1 VIRRRFPAPG
11 LAARTERRARGR
23 RVDSFASGLAGRLA
37 SGLAGRGAAGVA
49 VALAIALVV
58 APRSARAAGALE
70 TVTQGAASSLGG
82 LTATLSSSVVVAAP
96 IATDDA
102 APRGDELALRVA
114 ALVAG
119 RLGPGVRAHPQT
131 AQLATARVIAGRASA
146 LVYVQ
151 TAIAQGDLRTTVDVY
166 PPTANAWD
174 RIRNPLPSPT
184 GHGFATAK
192 IDAEVRAFL
201 APLLLESASVDRAH
215 HDEGDVLAA
224 ACGDVDGDGGNEL
237 VLVSAQRVAM
247 GRIRD
252 GRFVPDRTA
261 AWDAIGPRAPVP
273 MREPLAG
280 AAVVEDAVDV
290 GSTARGGVRLDG
302 DLRLGET
309 LVGLPAWGGDGVV
322 CLVPEPSA
330 GAFDGAPVGCDVRRD
345 PKPAMAVPAPR
356 FDAFGAADVA
366 DADGHERLVV
376 AVREP
381 SGRVRLKAG
390 DATSAPDSLFGAQ
403 LAVGDLDQDG
413 QPEVVTST
421 DLSFAGSPGSQ
432 SARPG
437 DGIDIASWTP
447 AAPAATS
454 ASAASQAPTPELRV
468 RLHLDA
474 PAGVRALA
482 MCPPE
487 EHGEPSLIAVVGSEI
502 WVVRA
507 AVQR

>member
-1 VIRRRFPAPG
+1 
-11 LAARTERRARGR
+11 
-23 RVDSFASGLAGRLA
+23 
-37 SGLAGRGAAGVA
+37 
-49 VALAIALVV
+49 
-58 APRSARAAGALE
+58 
-70 TVTQGAASSLGG
+70 
-82 LTATLSSSVVVAAP
+82 
-96 IATDDA
+96 
-102 APRGDELALRVA
+102 
-114 ALVAG
+114 
-119 RLGPGVRAHPQT
+119 
-131 AQLATARVIAGRASA
+131 
-146 LVYVQ
+146 
-151 TAIAQGDLRTTVDVY
+151 
-166 PPTANAWD
+166 
-174 RIRNPLPSPT
+174 
-184 GHGFATAK
+184 
-192 IDAEVRAFL
+192 
-201 APLLLESASVDRAH
+201 
-215 HDEGDVLAA
+215 
-224 ACGDVDGDGGNEL
+224 
-237 VLVSAQRVAM
+237 M
-247 GRIRD
+247 GRIRG

-280 AAVVEDAVDV
+280 AAVMEDAIDV
-290 GSTARGGVRLDG
+290 GSTARGGVRLDA

-309 LVGLPAWGGDGVV
+309 LVGLPAWGGEGVV

-345 PKPAMAVPAPR
+345 PRPAMAVPAPR
-356 FDAFGAADVA
+356 FDAFGAAAIA

-390 DATSAPDSLFGAQ
+390 DATNAPDALFGAQ

-421 DLSFAGSPGSQ
+421 DLSFAGSPAAPAG
-432 SARPG
+432 RPD
-437 DGIDIASWTP
+437 DGIDIASWTVGS
-447 AAPAATS
+447 AAPSPAS
-454 ASAASQAPTPELRV
+454 SPVPGSMPASAAASTPAPSPELRV

-487 EHGEPSLIAVVGSEI
+487 EHGEPALVAVVGSEV